1 MPMIGKAFN
10 YVRRRNSN
18 VTGTLLL
25 MDYNGAPLVAV
36 EAQPLMILPDNLP
49 AMEMMT
55 RPERPVHDRSK
66 KRIKRLL
73 ADGSDDEESLGDGID
88 GAEHDTKRPE
98 LQ

>member
-1 MPMIGKAFN
+1 MCENAHDWESLQL
-10 YVRRRNSN
+10 RQEAQQWCDWNS
-18 VTGTLLL
+18 LLL

-73 ADGSDDEESLGDGID
+73 ADVRMGVPSTDEPTTSS
-88 GAEHDTKRPE
+88 HDRVV
-98 LQ
+98 

>member
-1 MPMIGKAFN
+1 MCENAHDWESLQL
-10 YVRRRNSN
+10 RQEAQQWCDWNS
-18 VTGTLLL
+18 LLL

-66 KRIKRLL
+66 KRIKAAR
-73 ADGSDDEESLGDGID
+73 
-88 GAEHDTKRPE
+88 RW
-98 LQ
+98 QR